1 LVLGPRPTSSSVFHA
16 QWEGSGGC
24 PSWWYLEV
32 LCTKPSSTFPPR
44 SGVTA
49 IHRTVQTV
57 VRFMIA
63 VLSFVLSDSKALVSV

>member
-1 LVLGPRPTSSSVFHA
+1 M
-16 QWEGSGGC
+16 
-24 PSWWYLEV
+24 